1 MLRLRDLLL
10 LTTPIVACWLLLAT
24 PIASAQAVRGPIEYN
39 KHIRPILTEN
49 CFSCHGPDSASR
61 EAGLRLDIRE
71 EAIAAGAIVPGK
83 SSESEM
89 IARIFSESPKKVM
102 PQPKTHKKLTTAQK
116 ELLKRWVDAGAEYQ
130 PHWAFITP
138 KRPAVPAVNNKAWV
152 RNPIDAFVLAELERV
167 GLAPAPEADRRTLA
181 RRMALDLI
189 GLPPTPEQVESY
201 VNDQAPN
208 ADERYIEMLMK
219 SPHWGEHR
227 GRYWLDAAR
236 YGDTHGIHFDN
247 YREMWSY
254 RDWVI
259 DAFNR
264 NMRFDQFTIEQLA
277 GDLLPNPTLEQRVAT
292 GFNRCNITTNEGGVI
307 AEEYLVLYTRDRVET
322 TASVWLGLT
331 ASCAPCHDHKYDPLS
346 QKDFYRIAAFFNNT
360 TQGAMDGNIKDT
372 PPIVHVPTPQDR
384 PRAAQLKQ
392 AIDQLRAKLEERK
405 QSINADLEAW
415 IKDVRPESLREKLPT
430 DKLQLHAAFDEG
442 QADTTHIRVGQDTT
456 AVKLKGGFGWVAGQ
470 VADKALRFAPDVNL
484 SLPTVGDF
492 EKDQPFSYGAWVF
505 VPPGR
510 PNGSFF
516 ARMEEAIGHRGWDL
530 YFSNGKV
537 SAQIVNRW
545 PNDAIKVRAETRLAE
560 NQWHH
565 VFVTYD
571 GKGKAAGVQIYING
585 VVQTARAHE
594 ADSLRSSIRT
604 SVPFKFAQRH
614 ATVHINTAL
623 QDVRVYERELTAS
636 EVAQIAH
643 GSRVAFL
650 LQKPADRRT
659 PQEKQEI
666 ATYYLTVEDPVTR
679 EASRQLN
686 EKLAEQT
693 AIHNRGTIAHVMQE
707 RPTPPEAYVLTRGDY
722 DKRGEKVTPGVPA
735 FLPPMPKDAPMN
747 RLGFA
752 RWLLQPEHPLTAR
765 VTVNRFWQEVF
776 GQGLVSTSGDFGL
789 AGESPSH
796 PELLDWLAVEF
807 RESGWNVQ
815 HLFKLMLTSAT
826 YRQAALTTKD
836 CLEKD
841 PQNRLYS
848 RGPRF
853 RMDAEMIRDYTLAA
867 SGILVPKI
875 GGPSVKPYQ
884 PDGVW
889 EAVAMIGSNTRDYRA
904 DKGEGLYRRSLYT
917 FWKRAAPPAM
927 LEVFNAPSREFC
939 TVKRERTNTPLQALA
954 TLNDVQYVEAARF
967 LAERTI
973 KQGGDSV
980 ESRLDFMARRVLCR
994 PLRPEEAKILD
1005 RTYQALLRHYREQ
1018 PDAAR
1023 QLISVGESKA
1033 DPSLDVPTLA
1043 AFTMTANQLFNLDE
1057 VLNK

>member
-1 MLRLRDLLL
+1 MLRSRVLLCVTAAL
-10 LTTPIVACWLLLAT
+10 VAGWLIAT
-24 PIASAQAVRGPIEYN
+24 PPARAQAVREPIEYN

-102 PQPKTHKKLTTAQK
+102 PQPKTHKKLTPAQK

-130 PHWAFITP
+130 PHWAFIPP
-138 KRPAVPAVNNKAWV
+138 KRPAVPTVKNQAWV

-167 GLAPAPEADRRTLA
+167 GLSPAPEADRRTLA

-189 GLPPTPEQVESY
+189 GLPPTPEQVEAY
-201 VNDQAPN
+201 VNDKAPN
-208 ADERYIEMLMK
+208 ADERFIEMLMK

-264 NMRFDQFTIEQLA
+264 NMPFDQFTIEQLA
-277 GDLLPNPTLEQRVAT
+277 GDLLPNRTLEQLIAT

-307 AEEYLVLYTRDRVET
+307 GEEYLVLYTRDRVET

-346 QKDFYRIAAFFNNT
+346 QKDFYRLAAFFNNT

-372 PPIVHVPTPQDR
+372 PPVVQVPLRQDR
-384 PRAAQLKQ
+384 ERFAQLNQ
-392 AIDQLRAKLEERK
+392 EIGQLQAKLNERK
-405 QSINADLEAW
+405 NSIKPDLQNW
-415 IKDVRPESLREKLPT
+415 LNQTRPEAVREKLPS
-430 DKLQLHAAFDEG
+430 DQLHLHAAFDEG
-442 QADTTHIRVGQDTT
+442 KGDEVRIRINRDTTP
-456 AVKLKGGFGWVAGQ
+456 VKLQGGFGWAAGQ
-470 VADKALRFAPDVNL
+470 VADKALRFAPNVNL

-505 VPPGR
+505 VPRG
-510 PNGSFF
+510 NVTGAVF
-516 ARMEEAIGHRGWDL
+516 ARMDEAAGFRGWDL
-530 YFSNGKV
+530 WLAGGKV
-537 SAQIVNRW
+537 SAHLLHRW
-545 PNDAIKVRAETRLAE
+545 PDDGIKVRAEMPLTE

-565 VFVTYD
+565 IFVTYD

-585 VVQTARAHE
+585 IVQTARVHE

-604 SVPFKFAQRH
+604 NVPFKLAQRNNSGQ
-614 ATVHINTAL
+614 IGPAL
-623 QDVRVYERELTAS
+623 QDVRIYQRALSAD
-636 EVAQIAH
+636 EVAQIAR
-643 GSRVAFL
+643 GTRAAFA
-650 LQKPADRRT
+650 LQQPADRRT
-659 PQEKQEI
+659 PQQLEEL
-666 ATYYLTVEDPVTR
+666 AAYYLAVEDPVTR
-679 EASRQLN
+679 EVSQQLN
-686 EKLAEQT
+686 LKLAEQT
-693 AIHNRGTIAHVMQE
+693 AIRSRGTVAHVMQE
-707 RPTPPEAYVLTRGDY
+707 RPTPPEAYVLTRGEY
-722 DKRGEKVTPGVPA
+722 DKRGERVTPGVPA
-735 FLPPMPKDAPMN
+735 FLPPMPKDAPLN

-752 RWLLQPEHPLTAR
+752 HWLLQPEHPLTAR

-776 GQGLVSTSGDFGL
+776 GQGLVSTTGDFGL
-789 AGESPSH
+789 AGASPSH

-826 YRQAALTTKD
+826 YRQAALVTKD
-836 CLEKD
+836 RLEKD
-841 PQNRLYS
+841 PANRLYS

-853 RMDAEMIRDYTLAA
+853 RLDAEMIRDYVLAA

-884 PDGVW
+884 PEGVW
-889 EAVAMIGSNTRDYRA
+889 EAVAMIGSNTRDYRR
-904 DKGEGLYRRSLYT
+904 DSGENLYRRSLYT

-927 LEVFNAPSREFC
+927 LEVFNAPNREFC

-954 TLNDVQYVEAARF
+954 TLNDIQYIEAARF
-967 LAERTI
+967 LAERTM
-973 KQGGDSV
+973 KQGGESV
-980 ESRLDFMARRVLCR
+980 ESRLDFMARRILCR

-1005 RTYQALLRHYREQ
+1005 RTYHALLAHYREQ
-1018 PDAAR
+1018 PAAAR

-1033 DPSLDVPTLA
+1033 DASLDVPTLA
-1043 AFTMTANQLFNLDE
+1043 ALTMTANQLFNLDE